1 MIHNIQ
7 LLPVHIRDTSWTS
20 LSIVAG
26 YESEM
31 NSWTRNYLSA
41 RFYFLFFFLANI
53 FLQPQTLHDGGCLHS
68 LFIYIFWINFWCT
81 NLSVI
86 KVGNT
91 VTVRAGNTGYVL
103 STYTTAYMEARPV
116 SPCCKADSL
125 SAHTQPYYWWYS
137 FTSKNLTWW
146 GAILWWPCY
155 SSSCFLDLLH
165 CLQNVS
171 VYDHR
176 PILFSVDIGKFV
188 QNRVLCL

>member
-1 MIHNIQ
+1 MWMDIAHKHLPSRRIWGWTKIYARRNEKKSSTSNFVWCSMVVCSIH
-7 LLPVHIRDTSWTS
+7 S
-20 LSIVAG
+20 
-26 YESEM
+26 
-31 NSWTRNYLSA
+31 
-41 RFYFLFFFLANI
+41 YF
-53 FLQPQTLHDGGCLHS
+53 C
-68 LFIYIFWINFWCT
+68 WNFRWT